1 MIYVIHC
8 TRWSL
13 CTLLCWCCRLWCTG
27 ALLVCSNKQ
36 PTKLNDMHCTI
47 VPLNMQLY
55 CTYIG
60 SALAMK
66 CTHTP
71 ELRLCA
77 LLAIRGGCKER
88 TERRWSKIYSVRQK
102 LHKGKV
108 SRQEPVA
115 AEPPGTPSCAL
126 WDTSDGKLWSFWIF
140 KKVRCVRVMPKMPKI
155 YKMQIHVGH
164 SVCIATAI
172 LNKQTNSLLLFL
184 ILF

>member
-1 MIYVIHC
+1 M
-8 TRWSL
+8 
-13 CTLLCWCCRLWCTG
+13 
-27 ALLVCSNKQ
+27 VCSIKQ
-36 PTKLNDMHCTI
+36 STKLKDIHCTI
-47 VPLNMQLY
+47 VLLNMQLY

-88 TERRWSKIYSVRQK
+88 TERQWSKIYSVRQK

-126 WDTSDGKLWSFWIF
+126 SDTVDGK
-140 KKVRCVRVMPKMPKI
+140 P
-155 YKMQIHVGH
+155 GH
-164 SVCIATAI
+164 QVHTMYVQGHPNVLSGTLFMESQDTKCR
-172 LNKQTNSLLLFL
+172 KYNSRDNQL
-184 ILF
+184 